1 LPAGKVGVKA
11 VTQSVQGSLFTE
23 DGRAALLLQDNQPQ
37 AETADSLY
45 LRFAFVTR
53 EREERILP
61 ALILDDWGAE
71 IKSLNLYEWV
81 NEFGDQFPRAELFG
95 FDLDGQERQ
104 YFLRELELYARL
116 PCYAYAHRY
125 TPLSEGLPVEAI
137 LLPREEAAAPRPTK
151 RPIQMK
157 RPLRT
162 ARVSWWQVPP
172 AITTFDFSLLDS
184 SHENYE

>member
-1 LPAGKVGVKA
+1 MKA
-11 VTQSVQGSLFTE
+11 VTQPVQGSLFAE
-23 DGRAALLLQDNQPQ
+23 DGRAALLLRDSQPQ

-45 LRFAFVTR
+45 LLFAFVTR
-53 EREERILP
+53 EREERVLP

-95 FDLDGQERQ
+95 FDLGGRERQ

-116 PCYAYAHRY
+116 PCYAYPRRH
-125 TPLSEGLPVEAI
+125 TPLSEGLLVEAI
-137 LLPREEAAAPRPTK
+137 LLPDEEAATPRQTK
-151 RPIQMK
+151 RPIQVK
-157 RPLRT
+157 RPLRS

-184 SHENYE
+184 SSA